1 MPVVV
6 ECAGTVRFFGPRLG
20 FQTIVLHSLLWTSP
34 VFKHLLCVSSPNN
47 TSQSLWN
54 HKKVKTLFLF
64 FYIGPWQIYRH
75 HWSSLEHWPY
85 DSCWYFN
92 ISRARLHSTW
102 VSVAFVWRLS
112 WSFRPVS
119 NIGTVCCVGG
129 TRVSHTLCNGSMV
142 RWFFLPTDNI
152 YKNIPYKVA
161 QVSKWSIRLCVV
173 KTTNL
178 STDS

>member
-64 FYIGPWQIYRH
+64 FLTQGLDKFTDIIDH
-75 HWSSLEHWPY
+75 H
-85 DSCWYFN
+85 
-92 ISRARLHSTW
+92 
-102 VSVAFVWRLS
+102 
-112 WSFRPVS
+112 
-119 NIGTVCCVGG
+119 
-129 TRVSHTLCNGSMV
+129 
-142 RWFFLPTDNI
+142 
-152 YKNIPYKVA
+152 
-161 QVSKWSIRLCVV
+161 
-173 KTTNL
+173 L
-178 STDS
+178 STDHMIRVDILTYHVLACILLEFLLLLSEGYHGASVQLAILAPFVVQVVLECHILCAMEVWLDDSFFQPTTYIRTYPIRQRRFPSDL

>member
-64 FYIGPWQIYRH
+64 FLTQGLDKFTDIIDH
-75 HWSSLEHWPY
+75 H
-85 DSCWYFN
+85 
-92 ISRARLHSTW
+92 
-102 VSVAFVWRLS
+102 
-112 WSFRPVS
+112 
-119 NIGTVCCVGG
+119 
-129 TRVSHTLCNGSMV
+129 
-142 RWFFLPTDNI
+142 
-152 YKNIPYKVA
+152 
-161 QVSKWSIRLCVV
+161 
-173 KTTNL
+173 L
-178 STDS
+178 STDHMIRVDILTYHVLACILLEFLLFLSEGYHGASVQYWHRLLCRWYQSVTYFVQWKYGQMILSSNRQHI